1 MTDNKGGLVGLNFPA
16 VEVRANTHAATLWT
30 NCCRQK
36 FPNTCSLE
44 VLKTEPNSFFCL
56 FVFPLILA
64 NYYTGVISTAK
75 KLSNFKQF
83 T

>member
-1 MTDNKGGLVGLNFPA
+1 MGSNFPA
-16 VEVRANTHAATLWT
+16 VEVRANTHAAALWI
-30 NCCRQK
+30 NWCRQK

-44 VLKTEPNSFFCL
+44 VLKIEQFLIFFCL
-56 FVFPLILA
+56 FVFPLFLA

-83 T
+83 TRE